1 LDCKEDEKI
10 FLSSL
15 HKQGE
20 FIPHIKVKAMNSK
33 DMDLLEKK
41 MDLYSM
47 DLKDLNYVVE
57 QDPVEIKNSPDKR
70 DEQKKENLIFQIL
83 LTYYCMETQLNFKEF
98 FDKLERMVIVKT
110 LSIFN
115 GNQKDSAKF
124 LGMKYTTLNEKIKR
138 HNISFRKSPY

>member
-1 LDCKEDEKI
+1 
-10 FLSSL
+10 
-15 HKQGE
+15 
-20 FIPHIKVKAMNSK
+20 MNSK

-57 QDPVEIKNSPDKR
+57 QDPVGIKNSPEKR
-70 DEQKKENLIFQIL
+70 DKQKKENLIFQIL

-98 FDKLERMVIVKT
+98 FDKLERVVIVKT